1 MVIYNEELL
10 RTKAPAVFSQ
20 SHRDLSNR
28 YEFLPTTEVIEV
40 LQEEGWR
47 AYSAQQVNPRKWTR
61 EHAKHI
67 IRFRKE
73 GDVRDRHTEVG
84 ETIPELLL
92 MNSHNGTA
100 GYRLQGGIF
109 RLVCSNG
116 LVISDVDY
124 GKIHIRHRKGEMMK
138 DQLIAASRNI
148 SKSTAMA
155 AEVMDEWKTLNL
167 TERQA
172 KDYAADAAKIRW
184 KDGADDGLIQ
194 NLLNVRRVEDQ
205 NKDLW
210 TTFNVVQENLIRGG
224 FVNQRTRR
232 AVRAINNIQKDVD
245 YNSQLWEL
253 TSTYGKELALN

>member
-1 MVIYNEELL
+1 
-10 RTKAPAVFSQ
+10 
-20 SHRDLSNR
+20 
-28 YEFLPTTEVIEV
+28 
-40 LQEEGWR
+40 
-47 AYSAQQVNPRKWTR
+47 
-61 EHAKHI
+61 
-67 IRFRKE
+67 
-73 GDVRDRHTEVG
+73 
-84 ETIPELLL
+84 
-92 MNSHNGTA
+92 
-100 GYRLQGGIF
+100 
-109 RLVCSNG
+109 
-116 LVISDVDY
+116 
-124 GKIHIRHRKGEMMK
+124 MMK

-148 SKSTAMA
+148 SKSTAKA
-155 AEVMDEWKTLNL
+155 AEVMDEWQTINL

-224 FVNQRTRR
+224 FVNSRTRR

>member
-10 RTKAPAVFSQ
+10 RTSAPAIFSQ
-20 SHRDLSNR
+20 SHRELSSR

-47 AYSAQQVNPRKWTR
+47 AYNAQQVNPRKWTR

-73 GDVRDRHTEVG
+73 GEMSALNVG
-84 ETIPELLL
+84 QTIPELLL

-100 GYRLQGGIF
+100 GYRLHGGIF

-124 GKIHIRHRKGEMMK
+124 GTIHIRHRKGEMMK

-148 SKSTAMA
+148 SKSTAKA
-155 AEVMDEWKTLNL
+155 AEVMDEWQTINL

-172 KDYAADAAKIRW
+172 KDYASDAAKIRW

-210 TTFNVVQENLIRGG
+210 TTFNVVQENLLRGG
-224 FVNQRTRR
+224 FVNDRTRR
-232 AVRAINNIQKDVD
+232 QVRAINNIQKDVD